1 MKLNGKKTA
10 YNKLIKCETPH
21 FKTVIIFLL
30 LPLIFLCAGG
40 PAAASESSSA
50 ETQLK
55 FSDDIKEHFFIGG
68 EFFQKKNYAAAL
80 IEYNNIRQIDPA
92 YIEGYLFTA
101 KCYFNLKQY
110 LPAAYFAGFT
120 LYMEPQNE
128 EAKALLEEIKSAS
141 PGIDFKDDRVSY
153 KFKADDKIERLIFD
167 VYGSSLYLKGVLEQN
182 GGKKDFAAGDSIS
195 FPLDLA
201 SIEDAGKLKK
211 FDGTTLQYDL
221 EALKDSIL
229 TQKESNLKAED
240 AMGYFDISG
249 EYLKINRTYKAI
261 AAYETACYTDFEFV
275 KKKDPQ
281 FISKAEAFVKDLVKK
296 EPKNSEGYFYM
307 AFILF
312 VQENYR
318 EALSNFS
325 YASSLGLKS
334 DILKRA
340 FRYSDLCKQY
350 IKALEA
356 KEIEKEAILKASA
369 DASMSNKIAE
379 VIKKTNE
386 DEDIKTELSP
396 ESRPGSDP
404 AAKGE
409 EEPASE
415 LDFNSMTKEQKMY
428 YCYQQRKIIDEG
440 IQKYNENNIVEMNAE
455 TFTLQKLRE
464 AKYITVDVKCPD
476 GGNYS
481 LNHNGFVQCSA
492 HGL

>member
-1 MKLNGKKTA
+1 
-10 YNKLIKCETPH
+10 
-21 FKTVIIFLL
+21 
-30 LPLIFLCAGG
+30 
-40 PAAASESSSA
+40 
-50 ETQLK
+50 
-55 FSDDIKEHFFIGG
+55 
-68 EFFQKKNYAAAL
+68 
-80 IEYNNIRQIDPA
+80 
-92 YIEGYLFTA
+92 
-101 KCYFNLKQY
+101 
-110 LPAAYFAGFT
+110 
-120 LYMEPQNE
+120 
-128 EAKALLEEIKSAS
+128 
-141 PGIDFKDDRVSY
+141 KDDRVSY

-240 AMGYFDISG
+240 ATGYFDISG

>member
-1 MKLNGKKTA
+1 
-10 YNKLIKCETPH
+10 
-21 FKTVIIFLL
+21 
-30 LPLIFLCAGG
+30 
-40 PAAASESSSA
+40 
-50 ETQLK
+50 
-55 FSDDIKEHFFIGG
+55 
-68 EFFQKKNYAAAL
+68 
-80 IEYNNIRQIDPA
+80 
-92 YIEGYLFTA
+92 
-101 KCYFNLKQY
+101 
-110 LPAAYFAGFT
+110 
-120 LYMEPQNE
+120 
-128 EAKALLEEIKSAS
+128 
-141 PGIDFKDDRVSY
+141 
-153 KFKADDKIERLIFD
+153 
-167 VYGSSLYLKGVLEQN
+167 
-182 GGKKDFAAGDSIS
+182 
-195 FPLDLA
+195 
-201 SIEDAGKLKK
+201 
-211 FDGTTLQYDL
+211 
-221 EALKDSIL
+221 L

-240 AMGYFDISG
+240 AKGYFDISG
-249 EYLKINRTYKAI
+249 EYFKINRTYKAI
-261 AAYETACYTDFEFV
+261 AAYETACYTEFEFV
-275 KKKDPQ
+275 KQRDPQ
-281 FISKAEAFVKDLVKK
+281 FISKAEAFIKDLVKK

-386 DEDIKTELSP
+386 DEEIKTELN
-396 ESRPGSDP
+396 PGNQPGGEP

-409 EEPASE
+409 EQASSE

-455 TFTLQKLRE
+455 TFALQKLRE